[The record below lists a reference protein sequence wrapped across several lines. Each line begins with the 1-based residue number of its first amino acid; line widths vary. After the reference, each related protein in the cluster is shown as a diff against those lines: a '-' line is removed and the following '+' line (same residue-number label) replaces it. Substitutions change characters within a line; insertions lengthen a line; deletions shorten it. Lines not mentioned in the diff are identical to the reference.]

1 MKDLIAGCEMTELDF
16 CEMVDINGGQITG
29 TVILAVITA
38 LGAMVGIGTAIV
50 SAMGVMAEILMIGY

>member
-1 MKDLIAGCEMTELDF
+1 
-16 CEMVDINGGQITG
+16 
-29 TVILAVITA
+29 